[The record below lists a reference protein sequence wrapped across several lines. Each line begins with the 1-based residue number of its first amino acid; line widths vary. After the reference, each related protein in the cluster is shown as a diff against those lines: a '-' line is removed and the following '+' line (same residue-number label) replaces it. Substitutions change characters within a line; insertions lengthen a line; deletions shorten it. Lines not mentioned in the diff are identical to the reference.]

1 MRRAAKVIGKV
12 VGVILVGFVVFAY
25 LNNSSRRAELRTG
38 LPTVLSHR
46 GVSQQFEGAGFS
58 PGSCEAERIAR
69 PSHDYIEN
77 TIRSMEAAFGRG
89 ADVVEFDAQLTRDGQ
104 WAVFHDRRLECRTN
118 GTGLVAEHT
127 LEELQALDVAYG
139 YTADGGKTYPF
150 RGIGVG
156 QMPSMDE
163 VFESFP
169 AKSFLIDIKAN
180 DTGDGVRLAR
190 RLAQLPS
197 ERRNTLTIFGREE
210 VLVRFRAD
218 LPEIPAFSLQ
228 SIQACLV
235 PYIAYGWTGIVPRA
249 CHDAPVYVP
258 INVAPFLWG
267 WPNLFMDRLEA
278 GGSTI
283 VTVGPFPGGIS
294 PGVDTLEDLSRLPDD
309 YNGGIW
315 TNDVRLVRDSI
326 ESVQ

>member
-1 MRRAAKVIGKV
+1 MRRASKVIGKV
-12 VGVILVGFVVFAY
+12 VGVFLVLFVVFAY
-25 LNNSSRRAELRTG
+25 LNNTSRRAEPRTG
-38 LPTVLSHR
+38 SPTVLSHR
-46 GVSQQFEGAGFS
+46 GVSQQFKGNEFS
-58 PGSCEAERIAR
+58 PGGCEAERITR

-104 WAVFHDRRLECRTN
+104 WAVFHDRRLDCRTN

-139 YTADGGKTYPF
+139 YTADGGMTYPF
-150 RGIGVG
+150 RGTGVG

-163 VFESFP
+163 VFRWFRGN
-169 AKSFLIDIKAN
+169 SFLIDIKAN
-180 DTGDGVRLAR
+180 DPEDGARLAR
-190 RLAQLPS
+190 HLAELPL
-197 ERRNTLTIFGREE
+197 ERRNALTVFGREE
-210 VLVRFRAD
+210 VLVAFRAS
-218 LPEIPAFSLQ
+218 LPEIPSFSLQ

-235 PYIAYGWTGIVPRA
+235 PYISYGWTGIVPGA

-283 VTVGPFPGGIS
+283 VAVGRFPEGIS

-326 ESVQ
+326 EGVQ

>member
-1 MRRAAKVIGKV
+1 MRRASRVIGKI
-12 VGVILVGFVVFAY
+12 VGVFLALFVVFAY
-25 LNNSSRRAELRTG
+25 LNNSSRRAEPRTG

-46 GVSQQFEGAGFS
+46 GVSQQFEGSEFS
-58 PGSCEAERIAR
+58 PGNCEAERIAR

-118 GTGLVAEHT
+118 GAGRVAEHT
-127 LEELQALDVAYG
+127 MKELQVLDVAYG
-139 YTADGGKTYPF
+139 YTADDGMTYPF
-150 RGIGVG
+150 RGTGVG

-163 VFESFP
+163 VFRSFP
-169 AKSFLIDIKAN
+169 GNSFLIDIKAN
-180 DTGDGVRLAR
+180 DTEDGARLAH
-190 RLAQLPS
+190 RLGELPL
-197 ERRNTLTIFGREE
+197 ERRNALTVFGREE
-210 VLVRFRAD
+210 VLVAFRAN

-228 SIQACLV
+228 SIQSCLV
-235 PYIAYGWTGIVPRA
+235 PYIAYGWTGIVPPA

-283 VTVGPFPGGIS
+283 VAVGSFPGGIS

-315 TNDVRLVRDSI
+315 TNDVRLVRGSM
-326 ESVQ
+326 EGFQ